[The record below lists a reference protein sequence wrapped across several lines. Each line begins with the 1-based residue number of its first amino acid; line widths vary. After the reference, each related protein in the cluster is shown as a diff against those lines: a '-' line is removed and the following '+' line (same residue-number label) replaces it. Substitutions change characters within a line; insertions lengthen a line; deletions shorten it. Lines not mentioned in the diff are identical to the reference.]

1 MSGYHGLVAPQLT
14 AAENGWFE
22 WSDASAPLP
31 KRSKVLVR
39 VVEANDG
46 RFHLDGLRI
55 EGHVSAELLRSVPL
69 GRIEAAANAQL
80 HPGTAPGRAKR
91 SVTIP
96 AKLRTGGRSGY
107 GDAFYDAVARA
118 YQHLAH
124 TSPRP
129 IGELAESNRVPL
141 TTAQRWVREARRRGK
156 LPPGRP
162 GKAG

>member
-1 MSGYHGLVAPQLT
+1 
-14 AAENGWFE
+14 
-22 WSDASAPLP
+22 
-31 KRSKVLVR
+31 VLVK
-39 VVEANDG
+39 VVEAEDG

-55 EGHVSAELLRSVPL
+55 EGHVSAELLRSIPV

-80 HPGTAPGRAKR
+80 HPGTAPGKVKR

-96 AKLRTGGRSGY
+96 LRLRSGGRAGY
-107 GDAFYDAVARA
+107 ADSFYDAVAGA
-118 YQHLAH
+118 YQKLAH

-129 IGELAESNRVPL
+129 IGDLAESNRVPL